1 MVTVRALLAL
11 AVHRNRSIQQ
21 LDVGFPIKII
31 AFFHDTSLFTLNQGR
46 HTVMLLIY
54 VDDIVLVGDS
64 QTLLT
69 EIKDKLN
76 KAFSI
81 KDLGQVSYY
90 LANVLND
97 KSSITLLNPV
107 TSLNDIDGEPLTEQ
121 EASTYRTLVGKL
133 IYLTITRPDLS
144 FATKLLSQFSHRPRT
159 PHKKALLRV
168 LHYIKLCP
176 GQGLYFPMKNSLQM
190 LAYCDSDWAACPI
203 TRRSVTGYAIFQDL
217 LTCLFQDLQLQV
229 NQPITIL
236 CDNASSRTLASN
248 PVQHARTKHIE
259 IDCHFVRDK
268 IRDGKILSTYIP
280 TKHQAADVLTKGLPK
295 VLHFN
300 FLLNATVLEDRLVL
314 LRVSVPLIVMPL
326 SLVPCFLSSEGQL
339 LEGLRVTFQFN
350 GGCSVDELWSLY
362 GWKCS
367 QESMVLVLIRLFCIV
382 RDPLFGVVSFVVCFS
397 DLVFIR

>member
-11 AVHRNRSIQQ
+11 AIHRNQSIQQ
-21 LDVGFPIKII
+21 LDVNN
-31 AFFHDTSLFTLNQGR
+31 AFFHGDLNEEVYMSLPQGYNTYLPPG
-46 HTVMLLIY
+46 TVCKLRKSLYSLKQANRKYALDLL
-54 VDDIVLVGDS
+54 
-64 QTLLT
+64 Q
-69 EIKDKLN
+69 
-76 KAFSI
+76 
-81 KDLGQVSYY
+81 Q
-90 LANVLND
+90 ANVLND
-97 KSSITLLNPV
+97 KPSITPLNPV
-107 TSLNDIDGEPLTEQ
+107 TSLNDTDGEPLTEQ

-133 IYLTITRPDLS
+133 IYLTIIRPDLY
-144 FATKLLSQFSHRPRT
+144 FAAQLLSQFSHQPRT
-159 PHKKALLRV
+159 PHQKALLRV
-168 LHYIKLCP
+168 LHYINLCP
-176 GQGLYFPMKNSLQM
+176 GQGLYFSMKNSIQM
-190 LAYCDSDWAACPI
+190 LAYCDSDWIACPI
-203 TRRSVTGYAIFQDL
+203 TRRS

-300 FLLNATVLEDRLVL
+300 FLLNATVLEDRLVI

-339 LEGLRVTFQFN
+339 LEGLRGLT
-350 GGCSVDELWSLY
+350 E
-362 GWKCS
+362 WKCS
-367 QESMVLVLIRLFCIV
+367 Y
-382 RDPLFGVVSFVVCFS
+382 
-397 DLVFIR
+397 